1 MSLNSFTMHHKSKA
15 IYWGLWFMTNFGSL
29 SINGDNLRRHDREN
43 WETERLFFR
52 HIIDGILQ
60 GNKVVFL
67 SIIFLNLQ
75 NMQFVYPSGLNFRYG
90 TQSLLHQINRYMNI
104 PIIFRKLNWTLRES
118 KTFHGNRTS
127 SLLCISMAA
136 YYLNYKLSD

>member
-52 HIIDGILQ
+52 HIMDGILK

-67 SIIFLNLQ
+67 SDCFFKFAKYAICT
-75 NMQFVYPSGLNFRYG
+75 P
-90 TQSLLHQINRYMNI
+90 
-104 PIIFRKLNWTLRES
+104 K
-118 KTFHGNRTS
+118 RTKFS
-127 SLLCISMAA
+127 VWHTVTSTS
-136 YYLNYKLSD
+136 NQ